1 MVDTRDLKSLNLYGC
16 ASSSLASG
24 TMWCDDWYFGGRRKV
39 VPRFFFENNWKKICW
54 CKSFYISLCI
64 NSQQTEK
71 NMKQVEMPSKAK
83 LRIQVLSTPSNENTN
98 NPMLKLKCISD
109 LGNPVF
115 EWKYLN
121 GSMPRNV
128 DTSSDILTISPFT
141 QYNSGSYICTA
152 YYPLTNEH
160 AFKIINIH
168 SKFKSTINLSDKI
181 RVDLISSP
189 YELRRGGNV
198 KIRCSI
204 GKIDSSFNC

>member
-1 MVDTRDLKSLNLYGC
+1 MNGRLRFNSLSYEHQGNYEC
-16 ASSSLASG
+16 VASNRHG
-24 TMWCDDWYFGGRRKV
+24 IDRKAI
-39 VPRFFFENNWKKICW
+39 KIH
-54 CKSFYISLCI
+54 F
-64 NSQQTEK
+64 SQQTSLVNYQSLSNRREDVIYSNNQTEENVLQTEK
-71 NMKQVEMPSKAK
+71 PSKAK

-109 LGNPVF
+109 LGDPIF

-121 GSMPRNV
+121 GSLPRNV

-160 AFKIINIH
+160 AFKIINIQ
-168 SKFKSTINLSDKI
+168 SKFKSTVNLSDKI

-204 GKIDSSFNC
+204 GKIIFNLKYE

>member
-1 MVDTRDLKSLNLYGC
+1 V
-16 ASSSLASG
+16 
-24 TMWCDDWYFGGRRKV
+24 GGRLLFNPLSYEHEGNYECEASNRHGKDRKAMKIHFTQQTSLV
-39 VPRFFFENNWKKICW
+39 SYQSLSIPREYVEDSNN
-54 CKSFYISLCI
+54 
-64 NSQQTEK
+64 QTEK

-115 EWKYLN
+115 EWKYLS